1 MGIET
6 FSAAVNARKFP
17 LDFPGHFIGGEWVN
31 EAKSEALQGSFNPSR
46 GEPIGKIHLGRKTIE
61 TAIDAA
67 DLAQKAIFGTSLEER
82 IVSLT
87 RLRAQIADYEGLVVD
102 AMCLEAGKPRWEAQA
117 DFRASIQ
124 QLDAILAEKDR
135 IRQYL
140 LGPVMLAWPGTD
152 FELRSNGI
160 TMAFLPFSTPLATF
174 VQCLAGAVIAG
185 SPLILMPS
193 SHAVLSGILFAHIV
207 EKLELP
213 RGSVNIVFGN
223 YQTFQKSLSDKR
235 IQAVIYS
242 GSREHCDAIRRDY
255 AGALSR
261 ELLLQSGGK
270 NAVIV
275 AKDSDVKEAVRQTV
289 YGVIKNA
296 GQLNTSTSRAYVH
309 DSMIE
314 AFKEEIVRTVRNLSI
329 GPTDGKENP
338 HLGPLYAQKAVD
350 KFLRY
355 QTMAKREAT
364 DTWVWGKSF
373 STGTSG
379 YFVSPGIHFFDELSQ
394 ASSYQANVLMTPDVS
409 VYRYKDVEEAIAA
422 TNDTEASLVTSL
434 FGAAETV
441 KPWVPHLKSPNVL
454 INLPTVGLD
463 VFLPVAGRKLCGD
476 YRLNGLGIAFL
487 LTYPQA
493 IKVGHSDGHEF
504 HAWPALD

>member
-1 MGIET
+1 MGFET

-31 EAKSEALQGSFNPSR
+31 EAKADALQGSFNPSS
-46 GEPIGKIHLGRKTIE
+46 GQPIARIHLARKTIE
-61 TAIDAA
+61 SAIDAA
-67 DLAQKAIFGTSLEER
+67 DLVQKSMFQTRLPDR
-82 IVSLT
+82 IAALA
-87 RLRAQIADYEGLVVD
+87 RLRALIADYEALAVD
-102 AMCLEAGKPRWEAQA
+102 AMCLEAGKPRWEAEA

-124 QLDAILAEKDR
+124 QLDAILFEKDNIQR
-135 IRQYL
+135 YL
-140 LGPVMLAWPGTD
+140 LAPVKLGWPGTE
-152 FELRSNGI
+152 FELQPGGI

-174 VQCLAGAVIAG
+174 VQCLSGALIAG
-185 SPLILMPS
+185 SPLVLMPS

-207 EKLELP
+207 DKLEIP
-213 RGSVNIVFGN
+213 QGAVNLVFGN
-223 YQTFQKSLSDKR
+223 YQSFQKSLSDKR

-255 AGALSR
+255 SGALSR

-275 AKDSDVKEAVRQTV
+275 APNSDVKEAVRQTV
-289 YGVIKNA
+289 YGIIKNA
-296 GQLNTSTSRAYVH
+296 GQLNTSTTRAYVH
-309 DSMIE
+309 DSMLGS
-314 AFKEEIVRTVRNLSI
+314 FKDEMIRVVRNLHI

-355 QTMAKREAT
+355 QTMAKREAS
-364 DTWVWGKSF
+364 DTWVWGKAYSAKANGF
-373 STGTSG
+373 
-379 YFVSPGIHFFDELSQ
+379 FVTPGIHFFEDMAQ
-394 ASSYQANVLMTPDVS
+394 TSSYQSNVLMCPDVS
-409 VYRYKDVEEAIAA
+409 VYRYKEVEAAIAA

-434 FGAAETV
+434 FGAVDTV
-441 KPWVPHLKSPNVL
+441 KPWVSQLRTPNVL

-493 IKVGHSDGHEF
+493 TKVAHSDGHEF
-504 HAWPALD
+504 QAWPALD